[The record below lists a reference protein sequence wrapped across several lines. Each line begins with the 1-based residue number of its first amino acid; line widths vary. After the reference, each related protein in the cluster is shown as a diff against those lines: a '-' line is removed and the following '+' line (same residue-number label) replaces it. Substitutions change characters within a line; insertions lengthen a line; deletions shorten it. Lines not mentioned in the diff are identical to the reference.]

1 MDITKINRLVGIFQP
16 AGWQQN
22 IADAGVFEKVEILDA
37 KAGDIAIFLRLP
49 FPSPDFEKEIE
60 LKLTSKV
67 LLLKDVNK
75 VCWHVSL
82 DVATL
87 SRCNEAAAV
96 KGVKN
101 IIAVA
106 SGKGGVGKS
115 TTTVNLA
122 LAMAKLGAKV
132 GIMDA
137 DIYGPSI
144 PLMLGAKDERPVQ
157 HDENTMKAIRA
168 HGLAVN
174 SIGFI
179 ALDDQAMIWRG
190 PMASRALM
198 QILTETYWGELDYL
212 FIDMPP
218 GTGDIQLTLSQ
229 NIPVT
234 GAVIVSTPQDVALA
248 DAAKGITMFRKVNVP
263 VVGIVENMSTH
274 ICSNCGHEEAIFGTG
289 GVVKM
294 AQRFDSEC
302 LAQLPLHID
311 LCADIDA
318 GKPTVIAQ
326 PDSKFTAIYTELA
339 GKTAT
344 KLFFETNTISTEIPI
359 KLT

>member
-1 MDITKINRLVGIFQP
+1 MDIAKIKRLVGAFQP
-16 AGWQQN
+16 ANWAQN
-22 IADAGVFEKVEILDA
+22 IADAGAFDKVEILDVSV
-37 KAGDIAIFLRLP
+37 GEITVFLRLP
-49 FPSPDFEKEIE
+49 FPSPDFAVEIE
-60 LKLTSKV
+60 LKLTNKV

-75 VCWHVSL
+75 VNWHVSL

-87 SRCNEAAAV
+87 SRCNAAAPV

-101 IIAVA
+101 VIAVA

-132 GIMDA
+132 GILDA

-144 PLMLGAKDERPVQ
+144 PLMLGASEIRPEQ
-157 HDENTMKAIRA
+157 YDENTMQAIQV

-190 PMASRALM
+190 PMASRALL
-198 QILTETYWGELDYL
+198 QILTETHWGELDYL
-212 FIDMPP
+212 FVDMPP

-248 DAAKGITMFRKVNVP
+248 DAAKGITMFRKVSVP
-263 VVGIVENMSTH
+263 VLGIVENMSTH

-318 GKPTVIAQ
+318 GNPTVVSQ
-326 PDSKFTAIYTELA
+326 PNSNFAAIYSDLA
-339 GKTAT
+339 SKTAA